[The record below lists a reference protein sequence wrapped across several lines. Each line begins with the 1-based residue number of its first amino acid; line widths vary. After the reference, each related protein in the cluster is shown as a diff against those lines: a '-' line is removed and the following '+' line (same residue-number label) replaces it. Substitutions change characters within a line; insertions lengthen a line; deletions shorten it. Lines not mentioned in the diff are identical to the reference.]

1 MEETEKLIP
10 FSYLGVLLGYLALV
24 PDLKRR
30 IRKRLPGQSLR
41 PLLSSID
48 EFMTRHSEVDS
59 QNQDPDMFESEE
71 AINARMLM
79 TKQLEKLLGQL
90 RV

>member
-24 PDLKRR
+24 PVMAKR
-30 IRKRLPGQSLR
+30 IRKKLPGQSLR
-41 PLLSSID
+41 SLLSSIE

-59 QNQDPDMFESEE
+59 QSQEVEMFESEE
-71 AINARMLM
+71 ARNARVLM

-90 RV
+90 RS

>member
-10 FSYLGVLLGYLALV
+10 FSYLGVLLGYLALA
-24 PDLKRR
+24 PAISKR
-30 IRKRLPGQSLR
+30 IRKKLPGQSLR
-41 PLLSSID
+41 SLISSID
-48 EFMTRHSEVDS
+48 EFMTRHNEVDS
-59 QNQDPDMFESEE
+59 QNQEPDMFESEE
-71 AINARMLM
+71 ARNARLLM